1 MTILLAGGDKENR
14 SLAPDE
20 ATHYIDRAGLRGS

>member
-1 MTILLAGGDKENR
+1 MMVFGRAGDKDNR